1 MGRPQRST
9 GVAPSALERGS
20 GAWLGVAAARSLSRS
35 RCFDVS
41 SSRHDER
48 AFVGATLTLGA
59 RTQDDPVDER
69 NTLHSAFSQ
78 FLAHDLMH
86 TETQDISE
94 GIAVPQGDPWFDPF
108 SVRRAL
114 WVGDFVIISVS
125 MT

>member
-1 MGRPQRST
+1 
-9 GVAPSALERGS
+9 
-20 GAWLGVAAARSLSRS
+20 
-35 RCFDVS
+35 
-41 SSRHDER
+41 
-48 AFVGATLTLGA
+48 VGATLTLGACAA

-69 NTLHSAFSQ
+69 NTLHSAFGQ

-114 WVGDFVIISVS
+114 CGCSACVRVS
-125 MT
+125 FLSPPL